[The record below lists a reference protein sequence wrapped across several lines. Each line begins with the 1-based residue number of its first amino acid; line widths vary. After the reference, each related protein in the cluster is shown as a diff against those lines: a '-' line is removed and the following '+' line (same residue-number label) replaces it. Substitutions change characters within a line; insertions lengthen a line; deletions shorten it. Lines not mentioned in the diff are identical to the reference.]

1 VFSIGVGSPCNNQTG
16 ITYVAY
22 CFAAIPGYSAFGS
35 YTGNGSTDGP
45 FVFLGFRPA
54 VLVLKK
60 SGNVDNWFIID
71 STRDPY
77 NYTIKRIAP
86 NLSNAEN
93 GGEAESTYWHRL

>member
-1 VFSIGVGSPCNNQTG
+1 
-16 ITYVAY
+16 
-22 CFAAIPGYSAFGS
+22 
-35 YTGNGSTDGP
+35 
-45 FVFLGFRPA
+45 VFLGFRPA

-60 SGNVDNWFIID
+60 SSDVDNWFIID

-93 GGEAESTYWHRL
+93 GGEAEATYGIDFNSNGFKVRASHTSTNLSGATYIYAAFAENPFKYSLAR